1 MDHID
6 IFMDQA
12 FVQVDGKMVLGV
24 DKYQFRE
31 ALKALMLAGGD
42 AMYNYTRDLQ
52 GNLGNGLESLNAS
65 TYGTPYFNTEE
76 DAQSYIDALR
86 TELWGR

>member
-1 MDHID
+1 
-6 IFMDQA
+6 
-12 FVQVDGKMVLGV
+12 MVLGV

>member
-52 GNLGNGLESLNAS
+52 GNLESGLEVLNS
-65 TYGTPYFNTEE
+65 VTFGTPYFNTVE
-76 DAQSYIDALR
+76 DAQSYIDRIR
-86 TELWGR
+86 TELVGR

>member
-12 FVQVDGKMVLGV
+12 FVQVDGKMVLAV

-52 GNLGNGLESLNAS
+52 GNLESGLEVLNAFS
-65 TYGTPYFNTEE
+65 YGTPYFNTVE
-76 DAQSYIDALR
+76 DAQSYIDRIR
-86 TELWGR
+86 TELVGR